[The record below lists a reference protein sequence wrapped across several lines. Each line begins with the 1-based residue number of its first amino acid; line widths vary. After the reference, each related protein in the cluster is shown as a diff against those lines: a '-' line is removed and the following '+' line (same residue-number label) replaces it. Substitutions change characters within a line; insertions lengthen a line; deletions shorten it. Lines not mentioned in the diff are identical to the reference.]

1 MELDVYQLAAF
12 TAESF
17 GGNPAAVIP
26 LDSWIDDDLMQKIAA
41 ENNLSET
48 AYFVPSGDGEWEIR
62 WFTPAV
68 EIDLCGHGTL
78 ASAAVI
84 RLLGHDVWPI
94 TLRSKSGHLKVDV
107 SADQFVLDF
116 PSSPPC
122 QIDVP
127 EGLEDALGTQ
137 VNDCL
142 QGGEMLLAALDDE
155 LAVATLRPDF
165 GKLAGIIE
173 HGLIIT
179 SRGDEV
185 DFVSRFFAPSIG
197 IDEDPATGSA
207 HCVLTPYWS
216 AILLKGTL
224 EARQISSRVGY
235 LVCEDSGDRTLIK
248 GSTVFFLSGTITV

>member
-1 MELDVYQLAAF
+1 MELNIYQLAAF

-26 LDSWIDDDLMQKIAA
+26 LDTWIDDELMQKIAA
-41 ENNLSET
+41 ENNLPET
-48 AYFVPSGDGEWEIR
+48 AYFVPTGESEWEIR
-62 WFTPAV
+62 WFTPVV

-84 RLLGHDVWPI
+84 RSLGHDIWPI
-94 TLRSKSGHLKVDV
+94 TLHSRSGHLKVDV

-142 QGGEMLLAALDDE
+142 QGGEMLLVALDDE

-185 DFVSRFFAPSIG
+185 DFVSRFFAPAIG

-216 AILLKGTL
+216 AMLSKRTL

-235 LVCEDSGDRTLIK
+235 LVCEDSDDRTLIK

>member
-1 MELDVYQLAAF
+1 MELNIYQLAAF

-26 LDSWIDDDLMQKIAA
+26 LDTWIDDELMQKIAA
-41 ENNLSET
+41 ENNLPET
-48 AYFVPSGDGEWEIR
+48 AYFVPTGESEWEIR
-62 WFTPAV
+62 WFTPVV

-84 RLLGHDVWPI
+84 RSLGHDIWPI
-94 TLRSKSGHLKVDV
+94 TLHSRSGHLKVDV

-142 QGGEMLLAALDDE
+142 QGGEMLLVTLDDE

-165 GKLAGIIE
+165 VKLAGIIE

-185 DFVSRFFAPSIG
+185 DFVSRFFAPAIG

-216 AILLKGTL
+216 AMLSKRTL

-235 LVCEDSGDRTLIK
+235 LVCEDSDDRTLIK